1 MDRKLDNTLLWNE
14 AAKAALA
21 LGAVS
26 VGCLLLKELAFLSD
40 STFLQPA
47 ASIILW
53 VVEFFGC
60 ILLMKNLMLRLRDRH
75 EGTTFQD
82 TYVFG
87 CRAALMSGLLLA
99 TAQAL
104 IVMYMPAEDINSL
117 VDQAM
122 QTMSLSG
129 SERDQVESVADKLPL
144 LIFFFQWL
152 YCFLYGSVLSS
163 LLSRYIFL
171 EKMIGT
177 PPDEQ

>member
-1 MDRKLDNTLLWNE
+1 MKLDNKSLWNE
-14 AAKAALA
+14 AGRVGFVFGGFSSLCLLRREGAALTK
-21 LGAVS
+21 S
-26 VGCLLLKELAFLSD
+26 SFLI
-40 STFLQPA
+40 QA
-47 ASIILW
+47 AAIILW
-53 VVEFFGC
+53 AVEFFGC

-87 CRAALMSGLLLA
+87 RRAALMSGLLLA

-104 IVMYMPAEDINSL
+104 IGMYMPAEALNSL

-122 QTMSLSG
+122 QTLSLSG

-144 LIFFFQWL
+144 LLFFFQWL

-171 EKMIGT
+171 EKMIGN